1 MLKKAGIALSSACA
15 KGIGAPTGA
24 STPATSRLRQQND
37 SFTRTSIIPP
47 EVTGPRAYAV
57 IADGHSGD
65 AHPPSIPWPEV
76 NSPNAIP
83 TPYEIFNQKKGS
95 PYSKRRFY
103 ELVKIYHPDR
113 SSQSS
118 GSYGEEISESTK
130 LERYRL
136 IVAANNILSDPGKRA
151 AYDAYGTGWQGDANK
166 ATQHGSWAPP
176 STGSG
181 GGGGPGGPRYNATWE
196 DWEKWHHRSEKQD
209 PIYFSNGA
217 FAMLILLFGTIG
229 FVGQN
234 RVVDNFSSSLTH
246 QIDALHR
253 DMSQDLMRRRR
264 EAAAMNANRDAR
276 VHEFLKAREQTAYEP
291 PKPRGEPTQKLL
303 PPPDVHSNK

>member
-15 KGIGAPTGA
+15 KGIGASTGA
-24 STPATSRLRQQND
+24 STSATSRFRQQND
-37 SFTRTSIIPP
+37 SFTGISTTPP

-57 IADGHSGD
+57 VADGRSRDAPHS
-65 AHPPSIPWPEV
+65 SIPWPEV
-76 NSPNAIP
+76 NPANAVP

-113 SSQSS
+113 HSQSS
-118 GSYGEEISESTK
+118 SFDDEISDTTK

-136 IVAANNILSDPGKRA
+136 VVAANNILSDPAKRA
-151 AYDAYGTGWQGDANK
+151 AYDAYGTGWQGESEK
-166 ATQHGSWAPP
+166 AAQHGSWAPP
-176 STGSG
+176 DSSRSW
-181 GGGGPGGPRYNATWE
+181 GGGPGGPRYNATWE
-196 DWEKWHHRSEKQD
+196 DWEKWHNKDEKQD
-209 PIYFSNGA
+209 PIYFSNGV

-253 DMSQDLMRRRR
+253 DMSQDLRRRRR
-264 EAAAMNANRDAR
+264 EATMNANKDER
-276 VHEFLKAREQTAYEP
+276 VHEFLRARDQIAHGVP
-291 PKPRGEPTQKLL
+291 DSRSEPTQKLL
-303 PPPDVHSNK
+303 PPPDVRSSK

>member
-24 STPATSRLRQQND
+24 STSATSRFRQQND
-37 SFTRTSIIPP
+37 SFARSSTIPL
-47 EVTGPRAYAV
+47 EVAGPRAYAV
-57 IADGHSGD
+57 VADGHSGD
-65 AHPPSIPWPEV
+65 AHHPSIPWPEV
-76 NSPNAIP
+76 NSANAIP
-83 TPYEIFNQKKGS
+83 TPYEIFNQKKES

-113 SSQSS
+113 NIQSS
-118 GSYGEEISESTK
+118 SYGDEISEATK

-136 IVAANNILSDPGKRA
+136 IVAANNVLSDPSKRA
-151 AYDAYGTGWQGDANK
+151 AYDAYGTGWQGESDK

-176 STGSG
+176 HSG
-181 GGGGPGGPRYNATWE
+181 RSGGGGPGGPRYNATWE
-196 DWEKWHHRSEKQD
+196 DWEKWHNRNEKQD
-209 PIYFSNGA
+209 PIYFSNGV
-217 FAMLILLFGTIG
+217 FALLILLFGTIG

-253 DMSQDLMRRRR
+253 DMSQELMRRRR
-264 EAAAMNANRDAR
+264 EASMNANKDER
-276 VHEFLKAREQTAYEP
+276 VHEFLKTRDQLAHEATNSRGVP
-291 PKPRGEPTQKLL
+291 PQKLL
-303 PPPDVHSNK
+303 PPPDTHSSK

>member
-1 MLKKAGIALSSACA
+1 MLKKAGIALSSGCA
-15 KGIGAPTGA
+15 KGIGASTGA
-24 STPATSRLRQQND
+24 STSATSRLRQQND
-37 SFTRTSIIPP
+37 SFTRTSTTPP
-47 EVTGPRAYAV
+47 EVTGPRSYAV
-57 IADGHSGD
+57 VADGHSRD
-65 AHPPSIPWPEV
+65 AHHSSIPWPEV
-76 NSPNAIP
+76 HSANAVP

-113 SSQSS
+113 LSQNSSC
-118 GSYGEEISESTK
+118 GDEISDTTK

-136 IVAANNILSDPGKRA
+136 IVAANNLLSDPSKRA
-151 AYDAYGTGWQGDANK
+151 AYDAYGTGWQGESDK
-166 ATQHGSWAPP
+166 AAQHGSWAQPY
-176 STGSG
+176 S

-196 DWEKWHHRSEKQD
+196 DWEKWHNRNEKQE
-209 PIYFSNGA
+209 PIYFSNGV
-217 FAMLILLFGTIG
+217 FAVLILLFGTIG

-264 EAAAMNANRDAR
+264 EASMNANKDER
-276 VHEFLKAREQTAYEP
+276 VHDFLRTREELAHGVTT
-291 PKPRGEPTQKLL
+291 PRREPTQKLL
-303 PPPDVHSNK
+303 PPPDVRSSK